1 MKKVNNH
8 KNKKKSSEKV
18 DPKKHLGQHFLIDM
32 NIATNIVEALTNHK
46 SYTHL
51 LEIGAGTGVL
61 TTSLM
66 KRENFFVVEIDT
78 ESVVFLKKKYP
89 TLALLEAD
97 FLETEPTDWFQQENF
112 NEKFGVIS
120 NFPYHISTQ
129 IFFKLL
135 PYKNQVM
142 EVVGML
148 QKEVA
153 MRLAAKPKTKDY
165 GILSV
170 FLQAY
175 YHIEY
180 LFTVEP
186 DAFDPPPKVRS
197 GVIRL
202 TRNEVEK
209 LDCNETKLMQIVKQG
224 FNQRRKTL
232 RNALKGL
239 QMNEKVLQS
248 HYLDKRAEE
257 LSVDDYVIL
266 TNLWED

>member
-1 MKKVNNH
+1 MKPIKKTKNNQKVT
-8 KNKKKSSEKV
+8 
-18 DPKKHLGQHFLIDM
+18 PKKHLGQHFLIDIQ
-32 NIATNIVEALTNHK
+32 IAENIVNALTNHK
-46 SYTHL
+46 NYTHL

-61 TTSLM
+61 TNFLCE
-66 KRENFFVVEIDT
+66 KENFSVVEIDT
-78 ESVVFLKKKYP
+78 ESVQFLRKKYP
-89 TLALLEAD
+89 NLSLVEGD
-97 FLETEPTDWFQQENF
+97 FLETTPDIWFQKENF
-112 NEKFGVIS
+112 NESFAVIS

-135 PYKNQVM
+135 PYKNQVF
-142 EVVGML
+142 EIVGML

-175 YHIEY
+175 YDIEY

-202 TRNEVEK
+202 KRNDVEK
-209 LDCNETKLMQIVKQG
+209 LNCNEIKLMQIVKQG

-257 LSVDDYVIL
+257 LSVEDYVIL
-266 TNLWED
+266 TNLWEE

>member
-1 MKKVNNH
+1 MKVTKKTKNAQKVT
-8 KNKKKSSEKV
+8 
-18 DPKKHLGQHFLIDM
+18 PKKHLGQHFLIDT
-32 NIATNIVEALTNHK
+32 NIAENIIKSLTNHK
-46 SYTHL
+46 NYSHI

-61 TTSLM
+61 TNFLLE
-66 KRENFFVVEIDT
+66 KENFFVIEIDK
-78 ESVVFLKKKYP
+78 ESVTYLKKKYP
-89 TLALLEAD
+89 QLPLVEND
-97 FLETEPTDWFQQENF
+97 FLETTPDIWFQQENF
-112 NEKFGVIS
+112 NEKFAVIS
-120 NFPYHISTQ
+120 NFPYHISSQ

-135 PYKNQVM
+135 PYKNQVL
-142 EVVGML
+142 EIVGML

-153 MRLAAKPKTKDY
+153 VRLAAKPKTKDY

-175 YHIEY
+175 YDIEY

-202 TRNEVEK
+202 KRNDVEK
-209 LDCNETKLMQIVKQG
+209 LDCNEIKLAQIVKQG

-257 LSVDDYVIL
+257 LSVNDYVIL
-266 TNLWED
+266 TNLWEE